1 MNPCLKRVIT
11 IIGVIYLSFTRCLLA
26 DYYTQDFTS
35 YYVGEKLTPTND
47 SLRFY
52 FSIPDSGAVLAGF
65 VLSSDTDWQ
74 ECDNESA
81 VLDICVDQND
91 STRQVVITYMG
102 RKKFEYPRY
111 LWELGGGDHYIDI
124 IFNPLKSAPNAEF
137 VKIDSIKIAL
147 VQPDNPYY
155 YPCLLIPYLNTYK
168 IYSKD
173 DIPLIVYYA
182 DPDQTPIR
190 RYYNHIIF
198 SHDTG
203 HLGEPGANQ
212 DYDQFWSDR
221 ASSLDVEWYWDVTI
235 DVSNDSM
242 EILENYFQGTS
253 HSKTNYSFSYRNY
266 HPTLKVASSN
276 NNFAYGFGVG
286 EAKNRYPQLIP
297 PLEASEY
304 HAFYDSHPEI
314 FEIWAKEIR
323 RDYGMYDFDCRHEE
337 APAIFGNGYNHNPD
351 NFYFTDPAY
360 HMFFKYNI
368 SNNNGRDF
376 GVYVKLIGDN
386 KWYGRQVY
394 GHIGQHWQS
403 IVLPEFINLNDIDSL
418 KISSSG
424 DTGTEI
430 HFDFT
435 KIYFFDQDVNFISHT
450 PNFPAN
456 QSLQNLEMEKTYV
469 FKALL
474 SNELT
479 LYKLSITLREDSIHF
494 ELPISGDINENGIAD
509 LHIKEVTSRAY
520 DKYAMQRQN
529 GAFLFSLP
537 YVDFDSVYDI
547 MIRAQDVDGVS
558 GYMPQFIE
566 GMDFSVLTSIRS
578 SKERLKSFSIK
589 HNYPNPFNLSTTI
602 EFEMQSKSYITMDVY
617 NLQGQLIK
625 KLGAGNLPAGYHRI
639 DWDGT
644 NSKGTHVG
652 SGLYFISMRVGREIQ
667 TEKILLIK

>member
-1 MNPCLKRVIT
+1 MNTDLKTKMIL
-11 IIGVIYLSFTRCLLA
+11 IGMIFFSLTPYLLA
-26 DYYTQDFTS
+26 DYYTQEFTS
-35 YYVGEKLTPTND
+35 YYVGEKLTAVND

-65 VLSSDTDWQ
+65 VLSSDTDWE

-147 VQPDNPYY
+147 VRPDNSYF

-173 DIPLIVYYA
+173 DIPLIVYYNE
-182 DPDQTPIR
+182 PDQNPIR
-190 RYYNHIIF
+190 RYYHNIIF

-203 HLGEPGANQ
+203 HIGDPEENQ
-212 DYDQFWSDR
+212 DYEQFWSDR

-235 DVSNDSM
+235 DVSNDSF
-242 EILENYFQGTS
+242 EILEKYFQGTS
-253 HSKTNYSFSYRNY
+253 HTVKNYGFALRNY

-276 NNFAYGFGVG
+276 NNFDYGFGTG

-297 PLEASEY
+297 PLEGSEY
-304 HAFYDSHPEI
+304 HTFYDFHPEI
-314 FEIWAKEIR
+314 LEIWVKEMR

-337 APAIFGNGYNHNPD
+337 APTIFGNGYNHNPD
-351 NFYFTDPAY
+351 KFYFTDPAY
-360 HMFFKYNI
+360 HLFFKYNI
-368 SNNNGRDF
+368 SNNSGRDF
-376 GVYVKLIGDN
+376 GVYIKLFGDN

-394 GHIGQHWQS
+394 SHIGQHWQS
-403 IVLPEFINLNDIDSL
+403 IVLPDFINLNDIDSL

-435 KIYFFDQDVNFISHT
+435 KIYFFDQDVNIMSHT
-450 PNFPAN
+450 PNFPVN
-456 QSLQNLEMEKTYV
+456 QSVQNLETEKTYV
-469 FKALL
+469 FKELL

-479 LYKLSITLREDSIHF
+479 FYKLTITLREDSIYF
-494 ELPISGDINENGIAD
+494 ELPISGDINGNGIAD
-509 LHIKEVTSRAY
+509 LHIKEVASREY

-529 GAFLFSLP
+529 GAFLLSLL
-537 YVDFDSVYDI
+537 YADFNSVYDI

-558 GYMPQFIE
+558 GYIPQFIE
-566 GMDFSVLTSIRS
+566 GIDFSVLTTVQSFQDN
-578 SKERLKSFSIK
+578 LYSFSLK
-589 HNYPNPFNLSTTI
+589 HNYPNPFNSSTTI
-602 EFEMQSKSYITMDVY
+602 EFEMQSKSYMTMDVY
-617 NLQGQLIK
+617 NLRGQLIK

-639 DWDGT
+639 DWNGT
-644 NSKGTHVG
+644 NSKGMLVG
-652 SGLYFISMRVGREIQ
+652 SGLYFISLRVGREIQ
-667 TEKILLIK
+667 TEKIVLLK